1 MVPLNISDVSGH
13 CPQYNRNVSLLGTQI
28 LEPSEQENANKQS
41 QMAST
46 DVVSSLIVMAV
57 AVVISIWALKLSK
70 PSGWAS
76 APGLVPLIFAG
87 TMFLMSL
94 GLFITA
100 VCRNGLTF
108 LRTRLSSFSGKD
120 FFQDTQT
127 KRSIW
132 IIVLAA
138 VYMLILTGRLPFE
151 IAGFLFLLST
161 FSVFWEK
168 GRWLKIIV
176 ASIVIPLIFSLTFR
190 FLFSILLPGDSIF
203 DYFL

>member
-1 MVPLNISDVSGH
+1 
-13 CPQYNRNVSLLGTQI
+13 
-28 LEPSEQENANKQS
+28 
-41 QMAST
+41 MAST
-46 DVVSSLIVMAV
+46 DVVSSLIVMALA
-57 AVVISIWALKLSK
+57 AVIAIWALNMSK

-100 VCRNGLTF
+100 VYRNGLTF
-108 LRTRLSSFSGKD
+108 LRTRLSSFSGKG

-161 FSVFWEK
+161 FTVFWKK
-168 GRWLKIIV
+168 GRWLKVIV
-176 ASIVIPLIFSLTFR
+176 ASIVIPLVFSLTFR
-190 FLFSILLPGDSIF
+190 FLLSILLPGDSIF
-203 DYFL
+203 DYFY